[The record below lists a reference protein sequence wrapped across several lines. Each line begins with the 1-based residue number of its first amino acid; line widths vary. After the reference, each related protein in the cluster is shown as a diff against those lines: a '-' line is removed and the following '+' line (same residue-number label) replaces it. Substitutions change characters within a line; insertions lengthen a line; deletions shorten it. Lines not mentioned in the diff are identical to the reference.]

1 MLAEP
6 WRSRVVLL
14 NVTRGA
20 AGEAFLVDG
29 LENLTSLSVCCYVF
43 AMSQLAVGE
52 FDRASLSN
60 NVAGSLEQAEVNL
73 LRLWQASA
81 LEGRRSGV
89 DVAVLTGLPYRTS
102 RHQPGGGG
110 CCVSDQAR

>member
-20 AGEAFLVDG
+20 AGEAFLGDR
-29 LENLTSLSVCCYVF
+29 LEKPTFLSVCRYVF
-43 AMSQLAVGE
+43 AMSQLAVGD
-52 FDRASLSN
+52 FDRASLPN
-60 NVAGSLEQAEVNL
+60 KAAGSLEQAEVNL
-73 LRLWQASA
+73 LRQWQASS